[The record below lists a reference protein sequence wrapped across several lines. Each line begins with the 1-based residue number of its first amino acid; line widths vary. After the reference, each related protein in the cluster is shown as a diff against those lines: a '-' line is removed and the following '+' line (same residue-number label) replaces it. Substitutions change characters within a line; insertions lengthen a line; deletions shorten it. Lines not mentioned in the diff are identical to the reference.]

1 MCARYSI
8 SKPVEL
14 LAERFGVIVPKDI
27 YQPRYNASP
36 TQLMPII
43 TTDSPKELLYYQ
55 WGLIPSWSEDESI
68 GSRLFNARAETIDEK
83 PSFRGP
89 FKRKR
94 CLIPADGFYEWD
106 KGHNPYR
113 FTLKNDDIFA
123 FAGISETWESGD
135 NIVDTFTIIT
145 TGANKAV
152 GQVHERM
159 PVILRPEDESFWL
172 NYDSNMEAIKSL
184 LKPFDDKLMNCFPVD
199 RLVNNA
205 KNDIPEVLLPRK

>member
-8 SKPVEL
+8 SKPIDILEK
-14 LAERFGVIVPKDI
+14 RFGITAINNV

-36 TQLMPII
+36 AQLLPVI
-43 TTDSPKELLYYQ
+43 TTDTPNELLYYQ
-55 WGLIPSWSEDESI
+55 WGLIPSWSKDESI

-106 KGHNPYR
+106 KDHNPYR

-123 FAGISETWESGD
+123 FAGISDTWENGD
-135 NIVDTFTIIT
+135 KVVDTFSIIT
-145 TGANKAV
+145 TGANKTV
-152 GQVHERM
+152 GRVHERM
-159 PVILRPEDESFWL
+159 PVILHPEDESFWV
-172 NYDSNMEAIKSL
+172 DPSSNLEAIKSL
-184 LKPFDDKLMNCFPVD
+184 LKPFDDKLMNYFPVD
-199 RLVNNA
+199 RLLNNA
-205 KNDIPEVLLPRK
+205 KNDLPEVILPKK

>member
-8 SKPVEL
+8 SKPIEL
-14 LAERFGVIVPKDI
+14 LEKRFGIIVPKNV

-36 TQLMPII
+36 IQLMPVI
-43 TTDSPKELLYYQ
+43 TTEAPKELLYYQ
-55 WGLIPSWSEDESI
+55 WGLIPSWSKDKSI

-83 PSFRGP
+83 PSFRGS

-106 KGHNPYR
+106 KDHSPYR
-113 FTLKNDDIFA
+113 FTLKNNDVFV
-123 FAGISETWESGD
+123 FAGISDTWENGN
-135 NIVDTFTIIT
+135 NIVDTFSIIT
-145 TGANKAV
+145 TEANKTV
-152 GQVHERM
+152 GHVHERM
-159 PVILRPEDESFWL
+159 PVILHPEDESFWL
-172 NYDSNMEAIKSL
+172 DSDSNLEAIKSL
-184 LKPFDDKLMNCFPVD
+184 LKPFDNKLMEYYPVD